1 MRTHIVL
8 KKEELNQ
15 DLLDHIKRL
24 FKNADELEIS
34 IAASE
39 DFDLNQKETQE
50 EYLDRLE
57 KAMSEVENKKISF
70 PEDEFF
76 KLAQEHDS

>member
-15 DLLDHIKRL
+15 DLLDHIKSL

-34 IAASE
+34 IEASD
-39 DFDLNQKETQE
+39 DFDLYKKETQE
-50 EYLDRLE
+50 EYVERLE
-57 KAMSEVENKKISF
+57 KAMNEVENKKISF

-76 KLAQEHDS
+76 KIAQENDS

>member
-15 DLLDHIKRL
+15 DLLDNIKSL

-34 IAASE
+34 IAASD
-39 DFDLNQKETQE
+39 DFDLNQKETQK
-50 EYLDRLE
+50 EYVDRLE
-57 KAMSEVENKKISF
+57 KAMNEVENKKISF

-76 KLAQEHDS
+76 KIAQENDS

>member
-15 DLLDHIKRL
+15 DLLNHIKGL
-24 FKNADELEIS
+24 FKDTNELEIS

-39 DFDLNQKETQE
+39 DFNLHQE
-50 EYLDRLE
+50 ESQDQYFDRLK
-57 KAMSEVENKKISF
+57 KAMKEVENNKISF
-70 PEDEFF
+70 SEDEFF
-76 KLAQEHDS
+76 KMAQDNDL

>member
-15 DLLDHIKRL
+15 DLLDHIKSL

-34 IAASE
+34 IAASD

-50 EYLDRLE
+50 EYVERLE
-57 KAMSEVENKKISF
+57 KAMNEVENKKISF

-76 KLAQEHDS
+76 KIAQENDS

>member
-15 DLLDHIKRL
+15 DLLDHIKSL

-34 IAASE
+34 IAASD
-39 DFDLNQKETQE
+39 DFDLNQKETQK
-50 EYLDRLE
+50 EYVDRLE
-57 KAMSEVENKKISF
+57 KAMNEVENKKISF

-76 KLAQEHDS
+76 KIAQENDS

>member
-8 KKEELNQ
+8 KKDELNQ
-15 DLLDHIKRL
+15 DLLDHIKSL

-34 IAASE
+34 IAAYE
-39 DFDLNQKETQE
+39 DFDLNQRETQE
-50 EYLDRLE
+50 EYVDRLE
-57 KAMSEVENKKISF
+57 KAMNEVENKKISF

-76 KLAQEHDS
+76 KID

>member
-15 DLLDHIKRL
+15 DLLDHIKSL

-34 IAASE
+34 IEASE
-39 DFDLNQKETQE
+39 DFDLNQEETQE
-50 EYLDRLE
+50 EYVDRLE
-57 KAMSEVENKKISF
+57 KAMNEVENKKISF

-76 KLAQEHDS
+76 KLV

>member
-15 DLLDHIKRL
+15 DLLDHIKSL

-34 IAASE
+34 IEASE

-50 EYLDRLE
+50 EYVDRLE
-57 KAMSEVENKKISF
+57 KAMNEVENKKISF

-76 KLAQEHDS
+76 KLF

>member
-15 DLLDHIKRL
+15 DLLDHIKSL

-34 IAASE
+34 IAASD

-50 EYLDRLE
+50 EYVDRLE
-57 KAMSEVENKKISF
+57 KAMNEVENKKISF

-76 KLAQEHDS
+76 KIAQENDS